1 MSTCANEV
9 KECSICFDEIQNT
22 NNCTTPCGHKFCF
35 ECLIKAF
42 QTNPTCPLCRS
53 ELTTSAN
60 EGEADEEDSEGEYED
75 DDDEEDSDEE
85 EEEDENTDDEA
96 EGEDD
101 SSRIDVDSILARFD
115 KKGYNLKDAML
126 LLLRNSFFLSRRVL
140 YSREYM
146 RKLEN
151 DFEELYFDIIN
162 EKQENTEMGAEDVR
176 A

>member
-53 ELTTSAN
+53 ELTTSTN
-60 EGEADEEDSEGEYED
+60 EDEVDEDDSEGDYE
-75 DDDEEDSDEE
+75 DDDEEDSD
-85 EEEDENTDDEA
+85 DE
-96 EGEDD
+96 EDD
-101 SSRIDVDSILARFD
+101 SDDEGEGEGESRRIDVESILSRFE
-115 KKGYNLKDAML
+115 KKGYTIKDAMM

-140 YSREYM
+140 YNREYM

-151 DFEELYFDIIN
+151 DFEELYVDIIN
-162 EKQENTEMGAEDVR
+162 EQQENTEMGAEDVR